1 MARIKQLPIHEAQK
15 IAAGEVV
22 DRPAN
27 VVKELIENAID
38 AQATQ
43 ISVYIEQ
50 SGKKLIRVVDNGCGM
65 NTEDAHLCFNHHAT
79 SKITSINDLNSLTTF
94 GFRGE
99 ALSSIA
105 SVSKAILSTQ
115 EIGVQSGITF
125 TLEQGIIREEQSISR
140 PVGTD
145 IAMHD
150 LFYNVPARKKFLK
163 THETEWR
170 HIVQLFYSFCLAYH
184 SIHFILYSDGKQ
196 LYNCP
201 PVNAI
206 MDRVAQL
213 WDHHLVQNL
222 LELESIPKEEN
233 EVSVSGV
240 ISNHSY
246 SRFDRSMIFLF
257 VNHRWIK
264 NYHLSR
270 ALLRGYENVLQ
281 PGHFPVALIFIS
293 VDPRCVD
300 INIHPRKEEVKF
312 LHPRIIET
320 NLQKC
325 IKQRLQAY
333 LSEHLQKGSLKSDLA
348 YRATIENSYKF
359 IPNNRETSLPSFDF
373 NKSAFIET
381 YETEDSKNSKEEK
394 EEVQANIQQ
403 NKKTDLYYYAIN
415 KQEQE
420 YAIIGQL
427 HKTYI
432 LLEQKDGLFV
442 IDQHAAHER
451 ILYEQFSKRFEE
463 TVPVKLLFP
472 QVIKLNTDDLSV
484 IKFHLSRFTEKG
496 IDIELF
502 GNDQLIVHATP
513 VHLKNVSLDDLVKQT
528 VSWIIEYQHLE
539 EQELHKTLN
548 EKMHAKMACSA
559 AVKAGDELNM
569 QQMQQL
575 IYDLENTDNRLTC
588 PHGRPTGWLL
598 PLSEIRKRFK
608 RDYRSSSPYAANFL

>member
-1 MARIKQLPIHEAQK
+1 MVRIKQLPIHEAQK

-38 AQATQ
+38 AQTTQ
-43 ISVYIEQ
+43 ITIYIEG

-65 NTEDAHLCFNHHAT
+65 STEDAHLCFNHHAT
-79 SKITSINDLNSLTTF
+79 SKITNINDLNSLTTF

-115 EIGVQSGITF
+115 EIGTNSGIMF

-140 PVGTD
+140 PTGTD
-145 IAMHD
+145 IAVHN

-163 THETEWR
+163 AHETEWR
-170 HIVQLFYSFCLAYH
+170 HIVQLFYAFCLAYH
-184 SIHFILYSDGKQ
+184 SIHFMLYADGKQ

-213 WDHHLVQNL
+213 WDHHLVQSL

-233 EVSVSGV
+233 EVSISGV

-293 VDPRCVD
+293 VDSKCVD
-300 INIHPRKEEVKF
+300 INIHPRKEEIKF

-320 NLQKC
+320 SLQKS

-333 LSEHLQKGSLKSDLA
+333 LSEHLQKDSLKSDPA
-348 YRATIENSYKF
+348 HRAAVPYNYKP
-359 IPNNRETSLPSFDF
+359 IQSTSLLSFDF
-373 NKSAFIET
+373 NKSVFRETREIEAR
-381 YETEDSKNSKEEK
+381 ENSAEK
-394 EEVQANIQQ
+394 EEEIQACIQQ
-403 NKKTDLYYYAIN
+403 NKKTGHAIS
-415 KQEQE
+415 KQEEE

-432 LLEQKDGLFV
+432 LLEQKDGLFM

-463 TVPVKLLFP
+463 IMTIKLLFP
-472 QVIKLNTDDLSV
+472 QVIKLSTDDLS
-484 IKFHLSRFTEKG
+484 IIIPYLPRFTEKG

-548 EKMHAKMACSA
+548 EKMYTKMACSA

-608 RDYRSSSPYAANFL
+608 RDYRSFSSSSPPYESNFL